1 VILREI
7 FAALAW
13 LIAVIWIVRVLPA
26 LFLLPSVPDLLR
38 DQPAPDVPATELPSL
53 AVVVPAKDEVR
64 AVGRSVATI
73 LASDYPALQTI
84 VVDDRSTDGT
94 GELLDAIAAEPT
106 AAGRLKVLHVRE
118 LPEGWIG
125 KPHAMAQAAA
135 MSASEWILFTDADVR
150 FAPDTLRR
158 AVRFAEQTKGDHLV
172 VYPTLELHG
181 WAEKMLGAFFQC
193 ASVLGGQP
201 WKIPDPRA
209 QRAYIGV
216 GAFNLIRRSTYD
228 ALGGF
233 STLRMEVLE
242 DMRLGFLV
250 KRNGF
255 AQRVAFGRDLVRIR
269 WADSAAGMLRN
280 LTKNLFAVFRFR
292 PLNLVLASL
301 ALLLLCIVPFVTFVM
316 PGITR
321 WAGILPLLFLLLI
334 NTYYR
339 RYTGTSPL
347 YFFLLPVASVLLAG
361 TMLTSAFVA
370 IRRGGVLWRGTL
382 YPLDELRRRAGALW

>member
-1 VILREI
+1 MIFREI

-13 LIAVIWIVRVLPA
+13 LIAAIWIVRVLPA
-26 LFLLPSVPDLLR
+26 LFLLPRVPDLLR
-38 DQPAPDVPATELPSL
+38 DQPAPDVSATELPSL
-53 AVVVPAKDEVR
+53 AVIVPAKDEVR
-64 AVGRSVATI
+64 AVGRSVAAI

-94 GELLDAIAAEPT
+94 GELLNAIAAEPM
-106 AAGRLKVLHVRE
+106 AAGRLTVLHVRE

-135 MSASEWILFTDADVR
+135 MSASEWILFTDADVC

-158 AVRFAEQTKGDHLV
+158 AVRFAEQATGDHLV

-201 WKIPDPRA
+201 WKIPDPSAR
-209 QRAYIGV
+209 RAYIGV
-216 GAFNLIRRSTYD
+216 GAFNLIRRSTYE

-233 STLRMEVLE
+233 SALRMEVLE

-301 ALLLLCIVPFVTFVM
+301 ALLLLCIVPFVAFVM
-316 PGITR
+316 PGVTR

-334 NTYYR
+334 NIYYR